1 MSVNP
6 TVSIIIPLYNH
17 GEYIDEAIDSLLQQ
31 TFLPSEIIIINDGS
45 TDDSWQRVQ
54 KRALHE
60 PRIIAWSQENQGAH
74 NTINAGLRRATGD
87 YLAILNSDDRYH
99 PQRLEFCL
107 KAINREPKAN
117 VIFTSI
123 AFINNKGASCSNK
136 WYKEALL
143 FYQQINDLSLAL
155 INGNFLMTTSNLFMH
170 RSVFESVGD
179 FANFRYA
186 HDLDF
191 FLRLILSKQKIAIL
205 SDPLLHYRI
214 HPANTISESVLKVKM
229 EWAAVVAY
237 YVWCDKQQNWSYWD
251 QLVEITDRHDL
262 TRLLFFFFKF
272 FQQHSSDDLKVDS
285 WLSDPKFCR
294 FIADTVR

>member
-1 MSVNP
+1 MSENP

-17 GEYIDEAIDSLLQQ
+17 GQYIDEAIDSLLQQ

-45 TDDSWQRVQ
+45 TDDSWERIQN
-54 KRALHE
+54 RALHE

-107 KAINREPKAN
+107 KAIDRESNTN
-117 VIFTSI
+117 VIFTSL
-123 AFINNKGASCSNK
+123 AFINNKGVSCSNK
-136 WYKEALL
+136 WYQEAFL

-179 FANFRYA
+179 FANLRYA

-205 SDPLLHYRI
+205 LDPLLYYRI
-214 HPANTISESVLKVKM
+214 HPTNTINESVLKVKI

-237 YVWCDKQQNWSYWD
+237 YVWCAKQQNWPYWD
-251 QLVEITDRHDL
+251 QLVEITNRHDL
-262 TRLLFFFFKF
+262 TRLVFFFLKF